1 MTTSVLKNIN
11 TPAYVADIAAI
22 KRNMAMAGRVKR
34 EAGVKILLA
43 TKAFAMPAVFPFMRD
58 TLDGTTASGLYEAK
72 LGAEHFGKDVHTY
85 SPAFTEDTLRDIL
98 NYSGHIY
105 FNSISQLKKFAPL
118 VRQTREDATIT
129 LRVNPKLPLVK
140 NSSLYDP
147 SLPTS
152 RYGVEK
158 EEITDEVLGLIDGL
172 HFHNLCENM
181 AEDSAKLI
189 KHIQNEFAFALP
201 HISKI
206 NLGGGHYMTHAE
218 YDLDILISTLKGLKN
233 NFDGTVIMEP
243 GGTLVYNGGY
253 LVASVLDI
261 FERQDGT
268 RHAIIDASASTH
280 MPDVLEVPYRPDII
294 DSFEDGEKAHTYI
307 LGGNTC
313 MTGDVI
319 GTYSFDA
326 PLEIGQKLIFTDMM
340 QYSFVKNT
348 TFNGVPLPDLGIL
361 HEDVSYEL
369 VKSFSYENFS
379 MRLGVKRGD

>member
-1 MTTSVLKNIN
+1 MKPIKLQTIK

-22 KRNMAMAGRVKR
+22 KRNMEVVARVKF
-34 EAGVKILLA
+34 EANVKVLLA
-43 TKAFAMPAVFPFMRD
+43 TKAFAMPAVFPYMRD

-85 SPAFTEDTLRDIL
+85 SPAFTIDTLRGIL
-98 NYSGHIY
+98 EYSSHIY
-105 FNSISQLKKFAPL
+105 FNSIAQLKKFAPL
-118 VRQTREDATIT
+118 VRAEKPDATIS

-158 EEITDEVLGLIDGL
+158 EELTPEVLEMIDGL

-181 AEDSAKLI
+181 AEDSSKLI
-189 KHIQNEFAFALP
+189 KHVQSEFAFALP

-206 NLGGGHYMTHAE
+206 NLGGGHYMTHAD
-218 YDLDILISTLKGLKN
+218 YDLDILIAALKELKSG
-233 NFDGTVIMEP
+233 FDGDVILEP
-243 GGTLVYNGGY
+243 GGTLVYNAGY
-253 LVASVLDI
+253 LVASVLDT

-280 MPDVLEVPYRPDII
+280 MPDVLEVPYRPNII
-294 DSFEDGEKAHTYI
+294 DSGEDSEKAYTYI

-361 HEDVSYEL
+361 HEDGRYEL
-369 VKSFSYENFS
+369 VKSFSYANFS
-379 MRLGVKRGD
+379 MRLAVKRSD

>member
-1 MTTSVLKNIN
+1 MKALQNIQ
-11 TPAYVADIAAI
+11 TPAYVADISAI
-22 KRNMAMAGRVKR
+22 KRNMAVAARVKS
-34 EAGVKILLA
+34 EADVKILLA
-43 TKAFAMPAVFPFMRD
+43 TKAFAMPAVFPYMRE

-85 SPAFTEDTLRDIL
+85 SPAFTEESLREIL
-98 NYSGHIY
+98 KYSAHIY
-105 FNSISQLKKFAPL
+105 FNSIGQLKKFAPF
-118 VRQTREDATIT
+118 VREARKDASIT

-158 EEITDEVLGLIDGL
+158 EEITEEILSLVDGL

-189 KHIQNEFAFALP
+189 KHIQSEFAFALP

-206 NLGGGHYMTHAE
+206 NLGGGHYMTHE
-218 YDLDILISTLKGLKN
+218 NYNLDILIGALKDLKSE
-233 NFDGTVIMEP
+233 FDGTIIMEP

-253 LVASVLDI
+253 LVSSVLDT

-280 MPDVLEVPYRPDII
+280 MPDVLEVPYRPNII
-294 DSFEDGEKAHTYI
+294 DSAGQDEKACTYL

-319 GTYSFDA
+319 GTYSFDS

-361 HEDVSYEL
+361 HEDGSYEL
-369 VKSFSYENFS
+369 VKSFAYENFS
-379 MRLGVKRGD
+379 MRLGIKRGEK